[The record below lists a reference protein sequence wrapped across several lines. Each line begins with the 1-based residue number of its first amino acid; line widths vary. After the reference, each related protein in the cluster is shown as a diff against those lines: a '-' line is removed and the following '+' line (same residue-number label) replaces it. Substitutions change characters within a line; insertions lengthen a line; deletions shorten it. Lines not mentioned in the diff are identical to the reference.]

1 MNKNYKTA
9 TTEELEALNDDQ
21 RRKVVSS
28 IFKEPYCCFNEF
40 LRNIRIL
47 KTICYYSDS
56 YVLFWVNENL
66 CPDVEEAGVVAKK
79 ILDLI
84 YLLEKQKMFD

>member
-1 MNKNYKTA
+1 MNNNYKNA
-9 TTEELEALNDDQ
+9 TTEELQKLNDDQ
-21 RRKVVSS
+21 CKKVVSS
-28 IFKEPYCCFNEF
+28 IFKDRWCCFTEF

-47 KTICYYSDS
+47 KTIGYYSDS

-66 CPDVEEAGVVAKK
+66 CPDVEEAGVVSKR

-84 YLLEKQKMFD
+84 ELLEKQDVFK

>member
-1 MNKNYKTA
+1 MNHNYKTA
-9 TTEELEALNDDQ
+9 TTEELKKLNDEQ
-21 RRKVVSS
+21 CQKVVSS
-28 IFKEPYCCFNEF
+28 IFKDRYCCFTDF

-47 KTICYYSDS
+47 QTIGYYSDS

-66 CPDVEEAGVVAKK
+66 CPDVEEAGVVSKR

-84 YLLEKQKMFD
+84 KLLEKQDMFK

>member
-1 MNKNYKTA
+1 MNNNYKDA
-9 TTEELEALNDDQ
+9 TKEELQKLNDDQ
-21 RRKVVSS
+21 YKKVVSS
-28 IFKEPYCCFNEF
+28 IFKDRWCCFTEF

-47 KTICYYSDS
+47 KTIGYYSDS

-66 CPDVEEAGVVAKK
+66 CPDVEKAGVVSKR

-84 YLLEKQKMFD
+84 ELLEKQNVFK

>member
-1 MNKNYKTA
+1 MNHHYKGA
-9 TTEELEALNDDQ
+9 TTEELKKLNDDQ
-21 RRKVVSS
+21 CKKVVSS
-28 IFKEPYCCFNEF
+28 IFKDRWCCFTEF

-47 KTICYYSDS
+47 KTIGYYSDS

-66 CPDVEEAGVVAKK
+66 CPDVEEAGVVSKK

-84 YLLEKQKMFD
+84 SSLEKQNLFK

>member
-1 MNKNYKTA
+1 MNHNYKTA
-9 TTEELEALNDDQ
+9 TTEELKRLNDEQ
-21 RRKVVSS
+21 CQKVVSY
-28 IFKEPYCCFNEF
+28 IFKDRYCCFTEF

-47 KTICYYSDS
+47 QTIGYYSDS

-66 CPDVEEAGVVAKK
+66 CPDVEEAGIVSKR

-84 YLLEKQKMFD
+84 YLLEKQDMFK